1 MFVDLHNH
9 SSFSDGTMSPEEILQ
24 TAKEA
29 KVSVLAITDHDILEG
44 SRELMKLSK
53 NEDITVI
60 SGVEIDA
67 LERKD
72 NIHVLGYGIDLYDEV
87 FIRRIVENRAKLD
100 QISLIL
106 IDRMKEAGY
115 AVSVEEFQASRYD
128 RINGGWKALY
138 YFLDKG
144 IISNLKG
151 GFALYDNYQC
161 GFDIADFP
169 RVSEVSSWIHEAG
182 GIAVLAHPGVTL
194 WKSDMT
200 LSEFRSKLEEFV
212 EYGLDGIECYYPKHT
227 EEITSICL
235 EVCREHCL
243 FITSGSDCHGSFQK
257 SRIGELRIRPEFLE
271 LPACLMK

>member
-24 TAKEA
+24 TAKA
-29 KVSVLAITDHDILEG
+29 ANVSVLAITDHDILEG
-44 SRELMKLSK
+44 SRELLKLSK
-53 NEDITVI
+53 NEEITVI

-67 LERKD
+67 LEKEG

-87 FIRRIVENRAKLD
+87 FTRRLLNNRAELD
-100 QISLIL
+100 KISLIL
-106 IDRMKEAGY
+106 IMRLKEAGY
-115 AVSVEEFQASRYD
+115 SVSVEEFTSAQYD
-128 RINGGWKALY
+128 RIDGGWKALY
-138 YFLDKG
+138 YFCDKG
-144 IISNLKG
+144 IISKLSE
-151 GFALYDNYQC
+151 GFALYDEYQC
-161 GFDIADFP
+161 GFDIANFP
-169 RVSEVSSWIHEAG
+169 RVREVVSWIHEAG

-194 WKSDMT
+194 WKPDVT
-200 LSEFRSKLEEFV
+200 LPQFRAKLEEYV

-243 FITSGSDCHGSFQK
+243 SITSGSDCHGTFQK